1 MIQFGLN
8 ENIIVQIRNVIETFP
23 QIEKVILYGSRAKGT
38 YRNGSDI
45 DLTLK
50 GEGLNQSVLFKIE
63 DELDDLMLPYTFD
76 ISVFDLVS
84 DPDFRQH
91 VERVGKVFYQK
102 VS

>member
-76 ISVFDLVS
+76 IY
-84 DPDFRQH
+84 R
-91 VERVGKVFYQK
+91 
-102 VS
+102 